1 MLPARRPIR
10 GLLAV
15 FSVSAVALL
24 SATAC
29 GGDPRSVAGFCK
41 LLRKDGAALTDTS
54 DPAGLAERYRAL
66 EANVPLQIKD
76 PWHEVTLLLEHVT
89 TFNPKD
95 EADLQAV
102 LAESLRAKSSM
113 EALAAWADTKCK
125 VPLGRIPVADTIDPE
140 SSDVDSVDSVTND
153 TVPNDT
159 ATSDTGVDDTMVDDT
174 MVP

>member
-10 GLLAV
+10 GLLAA
-15 FSVSAVALL
+15 FSVGAVVLL
-24 SATAC
+24 GVTAC

-41 LLRKDGAALTDTS
+41 LLRKDGAALTDIS

-66 EANVPLQIKD
+66 EDHVPLQIKD
-76 PWHEVTLLLEHVT
+76 PWHEVTLLLQHVT

-113 EALAAWADTKCK
+113 DALAAWADTKCK
-125 VPLGRIPVADTIDPE
+125 VPLGRIPVADTIAPE
-140 SSDVDSVDSVTND
+140 SEDSAVNETI
-153 TVPNDT
+153 
-159 ATSDTGVDDTMVDDT
+159 VDDT